1 MLRNVLRT
9 WIPLA
14 AAIVVVI
21 GVEYV
26 ISQQMLRLGADDLP
40 LQLALDA
47 ASALADGSEPA
58 AVLPP
63 GPVEISSSLA
73 PFGLV
78 FDAQG
83 ILLASSGVL
92 HGAAPTLPDGVRE
105 FARENG
111 QDRVTWQP
119 ESGVRIAAVVVP
131 YSGASEGTLVM
142 GRSLKEVERRIDLVG
157 QLALAG
163 MGAGA
168 AGLFFVVWA
177 SEWAF
182 RRAAG

>member
-1 MLRNVLRT
+1 MLRNVLRS

-14 AAIVVVI
+14 AAIVAVV

-26 ISQQMLRLGADDLP
+26 ISQQMLRLGANDQP

-47 ASALADGSEPA
+47 ATALADGSDPV

-83 ILLASSGVL
+83 GLLASSGVL
-92 HGAAPTLPDGVRE
+92 HGAAPLLPDGVRE
-105 FARENG
+105 FAREHG
-111 QDRVTWQP
+111 EDRVTWQP
-119 ESGVRIAAVVVP
+119 EPGVRIAAVVVP
-131 YSGASEGTLVM
+131 YSGASTGTVVM
-142 GRSLKEVERRIDLVG
+142 GRSLKEVERRIDVVG
-157 QLALAG
+157 ELALAG
-163 MGAGA
+163 MGAGVV
-168 AGLFFVVWA
+168 GLFFVVLA
-177 SEWAF
+177 SEWTL